1 MASGGMAQ
9 TDGTV
14 YELYKRAYQKGLYTK
29 LNRYVTDKKFAD
41 ALSLYEREKKWLD
54 GYGPETLRSVAGAYR
69 GLGLYASA
77 NKLMD
82 LYGTEAAKHSTRSP
96 SALVRSPQF
105 RRDKATNSFAR
116 GAYEETL
123 GFLEGNQD
131 ARGSYMRVMSLYRL
145 GKKADSYAA
154 AERVLTLVKTAKGEL
169 SDEEIENFAD
179 VLIERDETERDFPRM
194 EREVAE
200 LRAICAKE
208 NERLLF
214 AAADALWYQKRHK
227 DAEKAY
233 RAALE
238 KFPSGIRSDRG
249 RYNLGMSLLALG
261 RRDEAVKLMT
271 DLRNSGQSVWSE
283 SANQELQLIEWE
295 RKYSSVLRTLPPSGL
310 GIAN

>member
-1 MASGGMAQ
+1 M
-9 TDGTV
+9 
-14 YELYKRAYQKGLYTK
+14 
-29 LNRYVTDKKFAD
+29 
-41 ALSLYEREKKWLD
+41 
-54 GYGPETLRSVAGAYR
+54 
-69 GLGLYASA
+69 
-77 NKLMD
+77 
-82 LYGTEAAKHSTRSP
+82 
-96 SALVRSPQF
+96 
-105 RRDKATNSFAR
+105 
-116 GAYEETL
+116 
-123 GFLEGNQD
+123 
-131 ARGSYMRVMSLYRL
+131 
-145 GKKADSYAA
+145 
-154 AERVLTLVKTAKGEL
+154 TLVKTAKGEL